1 MNLGRTK
8 EAGRENGRA
17 NPSGNQEIHA
27 VFGKPTGKIP
37 VGDVVRDAEETGEEL
52 HLAAVRM
59 TEETEVKPVQ
69 ITIGIPVLLR
79 IGDDGRIMAK
89 KNDVITGRNLGGDGF
104 QIGFSGKSIV
114 ETGDTDR
121 TGADLDLF
129 DLIDQRCDAGIGH
142 GLGKKG
148 AVLIIFAP
156 VSFSRDT
163 ENSIA
168 RMNFGQLLEP
178 TEEKDRTFMVR
189 SVITAEK
196 NQIRPE
202 RIDFHNE
209 IVQIGIAEPETPM
222 NIAEIDNTQMIGIGR
237 KIIRMES
244 DFIRREDSGLDE
256 RINNQGQEDKK
267 GQDDPDATA
276 PVFDQMAGA
285 PHGNG
290 RGGGDGPGGGR
301 RMFSAVFV
309 HDPASFR
316 PSISD
321 NPIIIRL
328 KRLVFKVGAEDCK

>member
-8 EAGRENGRA
+8 EASREDGRA
-17 NPSGNQEIHA
+17 DPAGNQEIHT
-27 VFGKPTGKIP
+27 VLGKPTGKIP

-52 HLAAVRM
+52 HLPAVGM
-59 TEETEVKPVQ
+59 SEETEVKPVQ
-69 ITIGIPVLLR
+69 IAIGIPGLLR

-89 KNDVITGRNLGGDGF
+89 KNDVITGGHLGRNGL
-104 QIGFSGKSIV
+104 QIRLSGKSIIQP
-114 ETGDTDR
+114 GNADR

-129 DLIDQRCDAGIGH
+129 DLIDQRRHAGIGH

-163 ENSIA
+163 ENSVA
-168 RMNFGQLLEP
+168 RMNFGQFLEP
-178 TEEKDRTFMVR
+178 AEEKNSTFMVC
-189 SVITAEK
+189 SVITTEK

-237 KIIRMES
+237 EIIRMES

-256 RINNQGQEDKK
+256 RINDQGKEDKK

-285 PHGNG
+285 PHGNR
-290 RGGGDGPGGGR
+290 RGGGDGPGVEGACFPR
-301 RMFSAVFV
+301 YSFMALPPSALQSVTTLLLY
-309 HDPASFR
+309 A
-316 PSISD
+316 
-321 NPIIIRL
+321 
-328 KRLVFKVGAEDCK
+328 